1 VRVRAALFLSLAIA
15 VVAAAP
21 AGAAFPGAPGPI
33 AYSKLTYSDA
43 GGDQGGIFSH
53 GPRKRQGYRQLTDD
67 RQDNLPAYSPN
78 GRTIAF
84 AGNRDP
90 VVIGLLG
97 AVSHIYLMN
106 ADGSGAVPLTGG
118 EFVDSNPS
126 FSPDGRRVV
135 FDRAPAGDSRDTR
148 IFIVNVDGS
157 GLRQLSDEGGRD
169 SDPTFTP
176 NGRRIVFVSDRDP
189 DVRTDRSD
197 IFSMSPNGDR
207 VRVLIDGPRNELD
220 PDVSPNGRRIAFA
233 SNRDHGPN
241 VFVAKSNGRRVRQLT
256 FSQKDCFG
264 SVCYT
269 HPSWSPSGRHIA
281 FLSERRYLT
290 DLEVMRADGRNRQ
303 SFAGAGRDADGYGT
317 EIGAPAWGP
326 KPR

>member
-1 VRVRAALFLSLAIA
+1 MISLLGCGVLLAFG
-15 VVAAAP
+15 VSTP
-21 AGAAFPGAPGPI
+21 AQSAFRGVPGPI
-33 AYSKLTYSDA
+33 AYSKLTYTEITGDA
-43 GGDQGGIFSH
+43 GGLFAH
-53 GPRKRQGYRQLTDD
+53 GPRKRQGSRRLTDD
-67 RQDNLPAYSPN
+67 LQDSLPAYSPN

-106 ADGSGAVPLTGG
+106 PDGSGVVPLTSG
-118 EFVDSNPS
+118 EFYDSNPS

-135 FDRAPAGDSRDTR
+135 FDRAPAGNSRDTR

-157 GLRQLSDEGGRD
+157 GLRQLSDDAGRD

-197 IFSMSPNGDR
+197 IFSMSPTGAR
-207 VRVLIDGPRNELD
+207 VRVLIDGPRNEFD

-233 SNRDHGPN
+233 SNRRRGPN
-241 VFVAKSNGRRVRQLT
+241 IFVAKSNGRRVRQLT
-256 FSQKDCFG
+256 YSRGSCTK

-269 HPSWSPSGRHIA
+269 GPSWSPSGKHIA
-281 FLSERRYLT
+281 FLGKRRYLS
-290 DLEVMRADGRNRQ
+290 DLLVMRADGRNRQ
-303 SFAGAGRDADGYGT
+303 SFAGAGRDAEGYGT